1 MTWSLLVRDQ
11 ETSDR
16 IRFDKL
22 GRIAQLVPASESA
35 RAAFDAEQGAHPD
48 FRVSDH
54 PDFLVYVEITV
65 TDGLPDEYRADLPNL
80 ASLMVDDPAAAL
92 DRILSHYTDHDSDKT
107 PGHRWHDALRV
118 VHAVTED
125 DPQACLSL
133 LEALVSYQSP
143 RMQAV
148 SAVARAALMSLTKAA
163 RQDDRLLAGSQ
174 SRELLAGLWKA
185 ATEHWPQ
192 PDPGT
197 GERDWMQAA
206 ANSCA
211 GIIAQLIM
219 LSIRPQQQG
228 SSGGS
233 LAPEDANLLELIL
246 RGDTAVS
253 HHAQVV
259 CAQHLGWLHSLD
271 RPWASLHILAL
282 LDPTDQDQALRC
294 WQGYLYH
301 ARWNDEMI
309 EDGLLEHLL
318 AIAPSIDRYGDNPRR
333 GFALLTVGISLYST
347 TPPLGTELPWLRKL
361 ASNSSEQTRVAFIR
375 ALGHEL
381 SNLSPEQRRQHWDR
395 WVNRYLTDRV
405 HGKPKP
411 LSPLEA
417 TTTALVGALLS
428 ELFPAMVDIIVLTPA
443 PLAPEQVILLLLT
456 EKPDED
462 ASSESTIAEH
472 HPHATAKLLAHM
484 LAPPTRR
491 ADVGS
496 WAVDLQDIYETL
508 TCLGTVTTE
517 LEQQV
522 NRLDLKPPTA

>member
-1 MTWSLLVRDQ
+1 MCAIK

-22 GRIAQLVPASESA
+22 GRIAQLVPASQSA
-35 RAAFDAEQGAHPD
+35 RAAFDAEQGVHPE

-54 PDFLVYVEITV
+54 PDFLVYIESVV
-65 TDGLPDEYRADLPNL
+65 TDDLPDEYRADLPNL
-80 ASLMVDDPAAAL
+80 ASLMVDDPASAL
-92 DRILSHYTDHDSDKT
+92 DHILSHYTDRDSDET
-107 PGHRWHDALRV
+107 PGHRWLDALRV
-118 VHAVTED
+118 VHTVTED
-125 DPQACLSL
+125 DTQACLSL

-148 SAVARAALMSLTKAA
+148 SSVARGALMSLAKAA
-163 RQDDRLLAGSQ
+163 RQDDRLLADSQ
-174 SRELLAGLWKA
+174 SSELLAGLWSA

-197 GERDWMQAA
+197 SERDWMQAA
-206 ANSCA
+206 VNSCA

-219 LSIRPQQQG
+219 LSIRPQQQDG
-228 SSGGS
+228 SGGS
-233 LAPEDANLLELIL
+233 LFPEDANLLELIL
-246 RGDTAVS
+246 RGNTAAS

-282 LDPTDQDQALRC
+282 LDPITDQDRALRC

-301 ARWNDEMI
+301 PRWNDEII
-309 EDGLLEHLL
+309 EDGLLDHLL
-318 AIAPSIDRYGDNPRR
+318 AFAPSIDQCGYNPRS
-333 GFALLTVGISLYST
+333 GFARLAVGIILYST
-347 TPPLGTELPWLRKL
+347 TPPLGPELPWLKQL
-361 ASNSSEQTRVAFIR
+361 ASTSSEQTRVAFIR

-395 WVNRYLTDRV
+395 WVSCYLTDRV
-405 HGKPKP
+405 HGKPRP
-411 LSPLEA
+411 LKPLEA
-417 TTTALVGALLS
+417 TTTALVGALLRD
-428 ELFPAMVDIIVLTPA
+428 LFPAVVDIIVLTPA
-443 PLAPEQVILLLLT
+443 PLAPEQAILLLLT
-456 EKPDED
+456 DKRDE
-462 ASSESTIAEH
+462 ATSSESSIVED
-472 HPHATAKLLAHM
+472 HPNATAKLLAHM

-496 WAVDLQDIYETL
+496 WAVHLQDIYETL
-508 TCLGTVTTE
+508 TRLGAVTTE

-522 NRLDLKPPTA
+522 TRLDLKPPAE